1 MRNSNKLAIVL
12 VVCLLAANT
21 AIDGHAFAA
30 DSKKAKDTKTKPA
43 KSSVPI
49 VIEADKLYFSDA
61 TGDLFANGNVVVV
74 QDKQKVLA
82 QEVKGNTKETQIW
95 IDDKANFIDPQ
106 VDVIGIHTHYNYGTK
121 TGTMLKATG
130 KIGRER
136 VVADNIDLLPDKYIL
151 HDGTMTKCPA
161 AVPDYRITADKVV
174 IWPGEKLIA
183 YNAKFWIKNTVIY
196 SRAVYQKSLRDDEQS
211 EFPQIGYDSD
221 DGAYIRQY
229 LEHPLGNNVAVF
241 ADLGFYSKAKFKPS
255 YGMIDRERNYD
266 LSMTYG
272 DNRDADS
279 RWIKKEPEFRFD
291 YRSHRLGSL
300 PVSYTFTGI
309 YGKWTDNVKTSW
321 HQDYILYFTRDPIKL
336 SPTLTLNM
344 GTGYEVVKE
353 SYDGSNLGT
362 FRFNT
367 SLHKAWSPK
376 FSTWAGYNFTQNNNT
391 LFDYNRTN
399 VAKEM
404 LYGFTYKI
412 DRMNT
417 VAFYQSYDLQNSRV
431 YENYY
436 TWYRNLHCWQMELQ
450 YKAKEKRLQW
460 NISVLRW

>member
-1 MRNSNKLAIVL
+1 MRQYNKLAASFL
-12 VVCLLAANT
+12 VVLFMFNTTMVGQAAES
-21 AIDGHAFAA
+21 
-30 DSKKAKDTKTKPA
+30 DSKKPQSKKTKSA
-43 KSSVPI
+43 QSSVPI

-106 VDVIGIHTHYNYGTK
+106 VNVIGVHTHYNYGTK
-121 TGTMLKATG
+121 TGTMLKAAG
-130 KIGRER
+130 MVGRER

-161 AVPDYRITADKVV
+161 KVPDYRITADKVV
-174 IWPGEKLIA
+174 IWPGDKLIA
-183 YNAKFWIKNTVIY
+183 YNAKFWIKNTIIY
-196 SRAVYQKSLRDDEQS
+196 SRAVYQKSLRDDDKS
-211 EFPQIGYDSD
+211 EFPQIGYSSD
-221 DGAYIRQY
+221 DGFYIRQY
-229 LEHPLGNNVAVF
+229 LEHPLGNNVAAF
-241 ADLGFYSKAKFKPS
+241 ADLGFYSKSKFKPA

-266 LSMTYG
+266 LTMAYG
-272 DNRDADS
+272 NYQDTDS
-279 RWIKKEPEFRFD
+279 RWIKKQPEFRFD

-309 YGKWTDNVKTSW
+309 YGKWTDNVKSSW

-336 SPTLTLNM
+336 SPSLTLNM
-344 GTGYEVVKE
+344 GTGYEIVKE
-353 SYDGSNLGT
+353 SYNGSSTGT
-362 FRFNT
+362 IRFNT
-367 SLHKAWSPK
+367 SLHKSWSPK
-376 FSTWAGYNFTQNNNT
+376 FSTWVGYNYTQDNTT
-391 LFDYNRTN
+391 LFTYNSTN
-399 VAKEM
+399 VGKEM
-404 LYGFTYKI
+404 LYGFTYKF

-460 NISVLRW
+460 NISVTRW